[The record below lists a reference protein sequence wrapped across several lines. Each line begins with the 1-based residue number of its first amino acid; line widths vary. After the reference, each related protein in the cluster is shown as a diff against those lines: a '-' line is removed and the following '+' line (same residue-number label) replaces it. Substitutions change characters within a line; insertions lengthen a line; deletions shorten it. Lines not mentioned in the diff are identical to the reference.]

1 MNNFSNQTL
10 SNYKSITQYI
20 RFYCLLVVLS
30 FGMIGNI
37 ISLLIFTRPNLNKK
51 TNTGIL
57 YTLLCVFNIL
67 TLIEEAFLGPSSKEL
82 FNIQISFINIKSVN
96 TEIFIRTCLTEIL
109 PWIQALICF
118 DRFILVIYP
127 MKAHIM
133 RKPVSLKNH
142 IYNLITIVIVTI
154 IFKVVLFSI
163 IIAVITLIL
172 AINLT
177 IYIILPLRISGFRRD
192 MFTFEKIVI
201 YTVKFSIPYL
211 TMVALNIMVILR
223 LRQSK
228 RRVGLNSSAR
238 QTNPA
243 NSATDKGT
251 RFTTTTIL
259 IDVIYLVFNLP
270 YILISIYALF
280 IIDQYYIDI
289 IYVFVI
295 FGNLL
300 PISYPA
306 ALCIMFIIFNRIF
319 RKELVVFFRLDKF
332 VNCISPNFLNS
343 SSNR

>member
-1 MNNFSNQTL
+1 
-10 SNYKSITQYI
+10 
-20 RFYCLLVVLS
+20 
-30 FGMIGNI
+30 
-37 ISLLIFTRPNLNKK
+37 
-51 TNTGIL
+51 
-57 YTLLCVFNIL
+57 
-67 TLIEEAFLGPSSKEL
+67 
-82 FNIQISFINIKSVN
+82 
-96 TEIFIRTCLTEIL
+96 
-109 PWIQALICF
+109 
-118 DRFILVIYP
+118 
-127 MKAHIM
+127 
-133 RKPVSLKNH
+133 
-142 IYNLITIVIVTI
+142 
-154 IFKVVLFSI
+154 
-163 IIAVITLIL
+163 
-172 AINLT
+172 
-177 IYIILPLRISGFRRD
+177 

-211 TMVALNIMVILR
+211 KMVTLNIMVILR

-228 RRVGLNSSAR
+228 RRFGLNSSAR

-280 IIDQYYIDI
+280 IIDRYYIDI

-319 RKELVVFFRLDKF
+319 RKEIVVFFLD
-332 VNCISPNFLNS
+332 
-343 SSNR
+343 